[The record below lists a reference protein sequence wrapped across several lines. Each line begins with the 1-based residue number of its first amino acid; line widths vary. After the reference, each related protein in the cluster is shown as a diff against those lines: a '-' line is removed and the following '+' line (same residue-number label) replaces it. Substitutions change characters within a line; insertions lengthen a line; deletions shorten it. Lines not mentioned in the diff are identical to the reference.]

1 MKINLPI
8 ALFISFSL
16 LLCPTIRANDF
27 QRQYDYSLKLYR
39 DKDYYRS
46 NSEILK
52 LEFQYPRQTRLSDI
66 KIYNLRNLLYLKHYI
81 ELENQAFSILQT
93 PDNYSPITIQE
104 ILKILTLSYLKQNK
118 AKDAFQVWSNS
129 FQGDSVKNFPQEE
142 NIEGLIDPQKAGWY
156 STILPGSGFLLSE
169 NYGKAG
175 TSFLLNALFIAGCIN
190 YYHQKK
196 WGITALL
203 LFFEIG
209 WYQGGIKASIE
220 YADIYNQ
227 NIIKIYQNQWID
239 QYINKTVQP

>member
-1 MKINLPI
+1 MKINLPTI
-8 ALFISFSL
+8 LFIGFVL
-16 LLCPTIRANDF
+16 LICPTLWANDF
-27 QRQYDYSLKLYR
+27 QQQYDYSLTLYR
-39 DKDYYRS
+39 DRDHYRS
-46 NSEILK
+46 ISEILK

-66 KIYNLRNLLYLKHYI
+66 KIYHLKNLLYLKDYI
-81 ELENQAFSILQT
+81 ELEHQVNSILQA
-93 PDNYSPITIQE
+93 PDEYTEDTILKVQE
-104 ILKILTLSYLKQNK
+104 ILTLTYLKQNK
-118 AKDAFQVWSNS
+118 AKDAFQVWSNT
-129 FQGDSVKNFPQEE
+129 FQGDSVTNFPQKEK
-142 NIEGLIDPQKAGWY
+142 IEGLIDPQTAGWY

-175 TSFLLNALFIAGCIN
+175 TSFLLNALFIAGCVN

-227 NIIKIYQNQWID
+227 NIIKTYQNRWID
-239 QYINKTVQP
+239 QYMPNMQQP